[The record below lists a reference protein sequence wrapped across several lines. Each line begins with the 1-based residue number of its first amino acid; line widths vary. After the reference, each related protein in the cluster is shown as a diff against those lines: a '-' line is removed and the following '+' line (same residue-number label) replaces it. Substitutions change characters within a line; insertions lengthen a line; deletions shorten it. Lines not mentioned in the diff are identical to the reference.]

1 MIISKQI
8 WFVIFF
14 LCQAFGQQI
23 KPEISNLKIDIKQ
36 NGVFVQM
43 KSSIPINIQ
52 NVTGWST
59 ETGWFYITIL
69 NAISD
74 SVSIL
79 NSTYKFPITNIQTA
93 NSEESTQI
101 ALRLEREVESF
112 EFYQSDTPPEILL
125 SLRFPVHEV
134 FVQSKNDIQNNF
146 SSNTLY
152 LMPDKST
159 KYKRIRTGLYLVG
172 TSLTIAGAMDMDNS
186 ESMSWELPTGLIIL
200 TGTYF
205 FDTILYPRLNK
216 K

>member
-1 MIISKQI
+1 MIFSKQI
-8 WFVIFF
+8 WFIIFF
-14 LCQAFGQQI
+14 LCQVFGQQI

-74 SVSIL
+74 SVSIS
-79 NSTYKFPITNIQTA
+79 NSAYKFPITNIQTA

-101 ALRLEREVESF
+101 ALKFERKVESF

-134 FVQSKNDIQNNF
+134 FVQSKNDIQNNI
-146 SSNTLY
+146 STNSLY
-152 LMPDKST
+152 KRPDKST

-172 TSLTIAGAMDMDNS
+172 TSLTIAGAMDRDNS
-186 ESMSWELPTGLIIL
+186 EEMNWELPTGIIIL

-205 FDTILYPRLNK
+205 FDTILYPKLNK

>member
-1 MIISKQI
+1 MIFSKQI
-8 WFVIFF
+8 WFIVFF
-14 LCQAFGQQI
+14 FCQVLGQQI

-74 SVSIL
+74 SVSIS

-134 FVQSKNDIQNNF
+134 FVQSKNDIQNNI
-146 SSNTLY
+146 SSSYLY
-152 LMPDKST
+152 KRPDKST

-172 TSLTIAGAMDMDNS
+172 TSLTIAGAMDRDNS
-186 ESMSWELPTGLIIL
+186 EEMNWELPTGIIIL

-205 FDTILYPRLNK
+205 FDTVLYSKLHK